1 MKISIA
7 IITHNSRHHLPFCL
21 PPLLES
27 KLQPRILVINSSSHD
42 GTVELA
48 KEMGVETFIVPRES
62 FNHGTTREL
71 ARKFLG
77 GDIVVMMTP
86 DAYAIN
92 PSFLDYLIRPIQQR
106 EAAVSYARQIPHEKA
121 DFFESFA
128 RNFNYPQKSELRSF
142 EDTSRLGAYTFFCSN
157 SCAAWSQKA
166 LDAIGGFKPVLMGE
180 DTLAVCELLNQGE
193 KVAYVSESIVKH
205 SHRYSLKQEFQRHFD
220 IGLCRKEMEKHLFS
234 YGDDTQRGRQYV
246 KAMVKELCQNY
257 PHHLPYALLH
267 VTSKWLGYKMGR
279 KLHEAPKKIKQLLSM
294 QDFYWKNL

>member
-7 IITHNSRHHLPFCL
+7 IITHRSRHHLPFCL

-27 KLQPRILVINSSSHD
+27 KLRILVVNSSSGD
-42 GTVELA
+42 GTIELA
-48 KEMGVETFIVPRES
+48 KEMGAETLLIPRES
-62 FNHGTTREL
+62 FNHGSAREL

-86 DAYAIN
+86 DAYATN
-92 PSFLDYLIRPIQQR
+92 PSFLDHLIAPIQQKQ
-106 EAAVSYARQIPHEKA
+106 AAVSYARQIPHDRA

-128 RNFNYPQKSELRSF
+128 RNFNYPQKSELRNLKDASQ
-142 EDTSRLGAYTFFCSN
+142 LGAYTFFCSN

-180 DTLAVCELLNQGE
+180 DTLAVYELLNKGE
-193 KVAYVSESIVKH
+193 NIAYVSEAIVKH

-220 IGLCRKEMEKHLFS
+220 IGLYRKEMEKHLLA
-234 YGDDTQRGRQYV
+234 YGDDTQRGKQFF
-246 KAMVKELCQNY
+246 KAMVKELCQKQ

-267 VTSKWLGYKMGR
+267 ATSKWLGYKMGK
-279 KLHEAPKKIKQLLSM
+279 KLHKAPKEIKQLFSA